1 MLDAGFLMIVQL
13 TKPSSIKNPASS
25 IQHPAMILQQ
35 IVESTKVRV
44 EKAKEGRTW
53 QQLEKLLPE
62 NEATR
67 PFAAALKHENRLGL
81 IAEIKKRSPSKGVIA
96 PDFDHRK
103 MAEIYRDSQAD
114 CLSVLTEPEYFAGEL
129 AYLKEARAISGKPC
143 LRKDFIID
151 EWQIVE
157 ARLYGADCI
166 LLIAAIL
173 TDWQIRAFKHMAHRY
188 GMDALV
194 EIHDETEA
202 KRAVAN
208 GCDFIGINNRDLKTF
223 EVDLAT
229 TERLRP
235 LLPDEVIVVAESGVS
250 THADA
255 QRLRNA
261 GADALLVGESL
272 MKSGD
277 AAGAIAELLR

>member
-1 MLDAGFLMIVQL
+1 
-13 TKPSSIKNPASS
+13 
-25 IQHPAMILQQ
+25 MILQQ
-35 IVESTKVRV
+35 IVESTKIRV
-44 EKAKEGRTW
+44 EKSKEGRTW

-62 NEATR
+62 DDSPR
-67 PFAAALKHENRLGL
+67 GFKAALKHPDRLGL
-81 IAEIKKRSPSKGVIA
+81 IAEIKKASPSKGIIA

-103 MAEIYRDSQAD
+103 QAEIYKDSKAD
-114 CLSVLTEPEYFAGEL
+114 CLSVLTEPEYFQGDL
-129 AYLKEARAISGKPC
+129 SHLKEARQLSGKPC
-143 LRKDFIID
+143 IRKDFIID

-157 ARLYGADCI
+157 ARVFGADCI

-194 EIHDETEA
+194 EIHDEAEA

-223 EVDLAT
+223 KVDLAT
-229 TERLRP
+229 TEKLRP
-235 LLPDEVIVVAESGVS
+235 LLPADAFIVAESGVF
-250 THADA
+250 THEDA
-255 QRLRNA
+255 QRLKNA

-272 MKSGD
+272 MKSGN
-277 AAGAIAELLR
+277 AASAIEELLR

>member
-1 MLDAGFLMIVQL
+1 
-13 TKPSSIKNPASS
+13 
-25 IQHPAMILQQ
+25 MILQQ
-35 IVESTKVRV
+35 IVESTKIRV
-44 EKAKEGRTW
+44 EKAKDGRTW

-62 NEATR
+62 GDAPR
-67 PFAAALKHENRLGL
+67 GFKAALKHPDRLGL
-81 IAEIKKRSPSKGVIA
+81 IAEIKKRSPSKGIIA

-103 MAEIYRDSQAD
+103 MAEVYRDSKAD

-129 AYLKEARAISGKPC
+129 QYLKDAREISGKPC
-143 LRKDFIID
+143 IRKDFIID

-173 TDWQIRAFKHMAHRY
+173 SDWQIRAFKHMAHRY

-194 EIHDETEA
+194 EIHDEAEA
-202 KRAVAN
+202 SRAVAN

-229 TERLRP
+229 TEKLRP
-235 LLPDEVIVVAESGVS
+235 LLPDEAVVVAESGVF
-250 THADA
+250 TRDDA

-277 AAGAIAELLR
+277 AQKAIEELLQ